1 MILTAPDRTKKIS
14 DSIINQIRDAV
25 MSGQY
30 KIGDKIGSEKDLL
43 SQLNVSKATL
53 REALRVLETMGMVE
67 IRKGLSGGV
76 FVAEVDMKATLVSI
90 LNFLNFQAVSIR
102 DITMVRYILEPA
114 IVQLAAPLINEEDV
128 RKIKEM
134 IKSESE
140 GLETT
145 DPIKGIS
152 FHRYL
157 ARMTNNP
164 ILILIMDFIDN
175 LVADIKIKENLGAD
189 FYEAV
194 TVYHNRILDCIHRR
208 DIAEAIRLIKEDILF
223 VGRYLAQRSNSPSF
237 EPSGSLRDQVPDV
250 PEMPVVNGAEARGG
264 KSGPQKDLP
273 LAAAAGGL
281 AAGSPSPGKMLMKQ
295 VGSGKL
301 YLFEFDETASSDQ

>member
-1 MILTAPDRTKKIS
+1 MILTAPDRSKKIS

-30 KIGDKIGSEKDLL
+30 KLGDKIGSEKDLL

-53 REALRVLETMGMVE
+53 REALRVLEAMGIVQ

-76 FVAEVDMKATLVSI
+76 FVAEVDMKTTLVSI
-90 LNFLNFQAVSIR
+90 LNFLNFQAVSIK

-114 IVQLAAPLINEEDV
+114 IIQLATPLITEDDA
-128 RKIKEM
+128 RKIEEM

-140 GLETT
+140 GPETSG
-145 DPIKGIS
+145 PSKGVS

-175 LVADIKIKENLGAD
+175 LVADVKIKENLGPD

-194 TVYHNRILDCIHRR
+194 TGYHSRILDCVRR
-208 DIAEAIRLIKEDILF
+208 KDVAEAVRVIKEDVLF
-223 VGRYLAQRSNSPSF
+223 VGRYMARQVNTPSF
-237 EPSGSLRDQVPDV
+237 EPTGLKEDTF
-250 PEMPVVNGAEARGG
+250 
-264 KSGPQKDLP
+264 DLP
-273 LAAAAGGL
+273 ELPEGKEGEEPKPAALQRALSKGESHETPAD
-281 AAGSPSPGKMLMKQ
+281 GSGRKMLLTQ

-301 YLFEFDETASSDQ
+301 YLFELDETAPGHQ